1 MSQISPPIRIVLVS
15 AIALMAAYMLFMRPK
30 DEVVPPPPAPAPN
43 VQTAEP
49 AVSAPGKAA
58 EAAQGAVDATN
69 QHLQEVG
76 GETGAA
82 AGTATGSAGGAT
94 AQGAAAPVV
103 PEDLKGVPAPVA
115 KAIGKQQV
123 LVLLFW
129 NQKSADD
136 RAVRQELRKVD
147 GWDGRVYKQAAP
159 IRSISRYG
167 RITRGADVEQS
178 PTVVVVDP
186 ELRAESL
193 VGFVDTTTIDQAVV
207 DAMRNSTGLYKHVYM
222 REINEVCARYANAF
236 WAEPDNVS
244 PSQYAGQFARDR
256 ARWNRFA
263 ADFKA
268 VPAPKRFRALKRA
281 SVRDHAAM
289 TALLADWAA
298 HLGSRPSAGRI
309 VTGAARFGPR
319 QAAISKRYDK
329 RMDDANAL
337 SCGSQA

>member
-1 MSQISPPIRIVLVS
+1 MSQISPPIRIVLVA

-43 VQTAEP
+43 VDTSAP
-49 AVSAPGKAA
+49 AVSSPGKAA

-76 GETGAA
+76 GE

-94 AQGAAAPVV
+94 AQGGAQAAVR
-103 PEDLKGVPAPVA
+103 EDLEGVPAPVA

-129 NQKSADD
+129 NEKSADD

-147 GWDGRVYKQAAP
+147 DWDGRVYKQAAP

-193 VGFVDTTTIDQAVV
+193 VGFVDAATIEQAVV

-222 REINEVCARYANAF
+222 REINQVCARFANAVF
-236 WAEPDNVS
+236 AEPDNVS
-244 PSQYAGQFARDR
+244 RSEYAAQLTRSKR
-256 ARWNRFA
+256 RWTQFA

-268 VPAPKRFRALKRA
+268 IKAPKRYRALRRA
-281 SVRDHAAM
+281 TVRDNAAL
-289 TALLADWAA
+289 TAIYTQWAA
-298 HLGSRPSAGRI
+298 YLGPRPTATRVIS
-309 VTGAARFGPR
+309 GAARFGPR
-319 QAAISKRYDK
+319 ERQIVQRYDK